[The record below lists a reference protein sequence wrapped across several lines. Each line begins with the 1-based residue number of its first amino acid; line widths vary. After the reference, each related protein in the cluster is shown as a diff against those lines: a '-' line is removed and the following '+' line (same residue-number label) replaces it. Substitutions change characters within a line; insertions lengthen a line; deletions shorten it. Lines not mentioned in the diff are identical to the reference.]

1 MLGHIHYFQL
11 KNKGQGRE
19 KNQGFRNVF
28 WEIHHD
34 LHTAPYLSEPTDN
47 WFPQAGF
54 KTVYDYLHPGFE
66 VN

>member
-1 MLGHIHYFQL
+1 MMLGHIHYFQL

-47 WFPQAGF
+47 
-54 KTVYDYLHPGFE
+54 
-66 VN
+66 